1 MVNVE
6 KNTFYRRQ
14 LIGNSVKLFPRFK
27 DYSTG
32 KDTTVFF
39 EGGMNP
45 TKYCVS
51 GAVASAP
58 SYGGGD
64 LSGGMYQFFVSGTIL
79 SGSNTLPKL
88 EAYKVSDGVGPTES
102 QSGSAVYPA
111 FEFAKYN
118 YNGTYPGTYNT
129 DGSPVG
135 SNVFVMS
142 SFLDGDSV
150 WLEENFDGADK
161 TLGTFNLIQDQGTA
175 TLSLKDAYLTPQ
187 IGEEKIFAGGDAFF
201 GGGASDDVST
211 NLRKYFSDN
220 PSGDGGAKVMIRPV
234 KKGKINGM
242 WTAIIDRR
250 NKKQKWQIYAPFW
263 KWKDIAGVVQFGA
276 QTPATDDIDA
286 AKEAGEN
293 NTIFNHIARSSPYG
307 NVFTASA
314 EKPLLDSV
322 VELSTTKKDS
332 GGQSLRMYHIWQSL
346 QDVNS
351 DTQWATFKNIE
362 KAMGKQTIN
371 PQVAKC
377 AIYNIP
383 QPAVID
389 IGAYNHRFN
398 TGTATTSQVVDVSGM
413 LSGAHLSDKRV
424 TFGEINMKM
433 NISQLYPSPQIATG
447 TASFGASGVI
457 YSCPNATTS
466 TSDTWMAKDFA
477 NNDAVFSTSKGGL
490 NTFLR
495 CVAVTFSNYKPEDS
509 DTLDEFLDKS
519 LSDQMKNSQTSV
531 PALAEGA
538 IRKVACGVVFQSF
551 YGSSEYSQQSGLTD
565 QPKDQDIDT
574 ETVYASAIPMMRY
587 NTAAVSGAGGLL
599 ASGGLAKFD
608 GTNVSG
614 GSMLLVRDARIGL
627 SQLGGLSDTG
637 VGGGACSIGQGI
649 YTTKTTCTG
658 ANGTW
663 RDYKLPRYMSESTT
677 LNTSGMPWGDSGSLH
692 EPLFV
697 KINKDSWFN
706 MKVVMDPNIP
716 FGSAKPWDSSS
727 DLMTTGAA
735 GGTYSH
741 TVGSGT
747 QVYTG
752 SNDYNVGG
760 LGDIGAYKND
770 FGVPIRVYFEGASVA
785 GIGTTD
791 DSDKQLP
798 YLNLP
803 IHRAN
808 SPIYGTSSDEA
819 TRTANGT
826 TLLNGNNLPKH
837 MTIWVQNYRFTQYS
851 SDDSTGD
858 YTWWRGQYYDSG
870 TVANAEYRAADSK
883 IYPDGLDAE
892 AEVYIDNITF
902 KNFNNEHVNHTIG
915 AGQLQRFIQLGHTE
929 VATPVATYYD
939 HATSMTAM
947 TKGYN
952 NSGSWFSQ
960 NPGHY
965 LLFGYDNPKDLP
977 ISGNSSSS
985 LAASTEKVGI
995 WGDGGET
1002 TANYGNDFGRVVYQL
1017 WNNFSTGD
1025 LGNLKRTKPDLI
1037 TLSQLPYMNSSVLSS
1052 PKGFIPYRDGGYK
1065 WRYGFDF
1072 FGRTLA
1078 VRNPV
1083 VSGAA
1088 GVGAT
1093 GTRDEGTNSLNNE
1106 QKLVYSGWVI
1116 NNHGAAQTSNQAGW
1130 LGIGDPHAPTTAL
1143 FTVSGGSYTDESV
1156 TVYPGFAQV
1165 SQAEGVEDYSSNKGS
1180 YVSWG
1185 SGTASTF
1192 YSTDMLTQKGF
1203 VKYAIDNTSNTGST
1217 AGAYGATGFSN
1228 GALNYDTMSR
1238 WAPREH
1244 ILASAKILGV
1254 KGSPIVGGGSI
1265 ENALDSNTKI
1275 VVDNPEIF
1283 SKDSDDNYILFLLYG
1298 GAHGDDAERMCPN
1311 DADNTGKFPDFP
1323 RATTDA
1329 TSRALGYHTTVK
1341 LAATEQPIQGNTIEL
1356 AVFNSGSSEARES
1369 GILYADDGTTELG
1382 TEANLYRLFISPKKY
1397 WICMSFLNTD
1407 AASKRTYESVC
1418 NTNSQVLGISGTAG
1432 EGNQLGSTYN
1442 EFTYSY
1448 NVAAEASKGES
1459 GLLAN
1464 PWILEPN
1471 EEQCTLDL
1479 ADYGYGGFDKE
1490 TDTGGNVGE
1499 HSILNNRLQNMD
1511 ISPAVNGGGM
1521 MGGGISMGGAAPSD
1535 KPIVLAMSLS
1545 NTSAQKK
1552 VICYGEDFDSQI
1564 SDFNY
1569 DPIKM
1574 MNPAFIW
1581 SYSAPLPSIS
1591 QFTVSPAFNAVS
1603 GRKGSSE
1610 EINLYELTN
1619 ENMNALNFTWAENG
1633 ILWYRML
1640 MIDEVPI
1647 RNKYH
1652 KAKYWLP
1659 LNTTGS
1665 DTSPT
1670 TAASMSWYSDA
1681 SSSLGLTSGSLTV
1694 GAQVLQDIQGLQGYA
1709 PHLVSGT
1716 GNSPA
1721 GYIGAESGAADTF
1734 MHGLEGMSEYT
1745 LVAHFI
1751 PDDEDSNRDSTC
1763 LMSQGV
1769 GSGTGFDMFINTSQK
1784 LVIRQ
1789 QNGTMTG
1796 TSNIPTDGE
1805 TPTSVIVTY
1814 KNGSSAA
1821 SLGPDMQLFINGRRE
1836 DYLISGSGNV
1846 AADADIEFIL
1856 GCEPGSSPAIIAAQ
1870 YKGTMEEVII
1880 YEKRWDIVPSGG
1892 SYIYNTIGLDDLTTG
1907 GGGKA
1912 KTHNAKMFLF
1922 DHHNI
1927 RGKNKDEVCASD
1939 LVSWRTTA

>member
-1 MVNVE
+1 
-6 KNTFYRRQ
+6 
-14 LIGNSVKLFPRFK
+14 
-27 DYSTG
+27 
-32 KDTTVFF
+32 
-39 EGGMNP
+39 
-45 TKYCVS
+45 
-51 GAVASAP
+51 
-58 SYGGGD
+58 
-64 LSGGMYQFFVSGTIL
+64 
-79 SGSNTLPKL
+79 
-88 EAYKVSDGVGPTES
+88 
-102 QSGSAVYPA
+102 
-111 FEFAKYN
+111 
-118 YNGTYPGTYNT
+118 
-129 DGSPVG
+129 
-135 SNVFVMS
+135 
-142 SFLDGDSV
+142 
-150 WLEENFDGADK
+150 
-161 TLGTFNLIQDQGTA
+161 
-175 TLSLKDAYLTPQ
+175 
-187 IGEEKIFAGGDAFF
+187 
-201 GGGASDDVST
+201 
-211 NLRKYFSDN
+211 
-220 PSGDGGAKVMIRPV
+220 
-234 KKGKINGM
+234 
-242 WTAIIDRR
+242 
-250 NKKQKWQIYAPFW
+250 
-263 KWKDIAGVVQFGA
+263 
-276 QTPATDDIDA
+276 
-286 AKEAGEN
+286 
-293 NTIFNHIARSSPYG
+293 
-307 NVFTASA
+307 
-314 EKPLLDSV
+314 
-322 VELSTTKKDS
+322 
-332 GGQSLRMYHIWQSL
+332 
-346 QDVNS
+346 
-351 DTQWATFKNIE
+351 
-362 KAMGKQTIN
+362 
-371 PQVAKC
+371 
-377 AIYNIP
+377 
-383 QPAVID
+383 
-389 IGAYNHRFN
+389 
-398 TGTATTSQVVDVSGM
+398 
-413 LSGAHLSDKRV
+413 
-424 TFGEINMKM
+424 
-433 NISQLYPSPQIATG
+433 
-447 TASFGASGVI
+447 
-457 YSCPNATTS
+457 
-466 TSDTWMAKDFA
+466 
-477 NNDAVFSTSKGGL
+477 
-490 NTFLR
+490 
-495 CVAVTFSNYKPEDS
+495 
-509 DTLDEFLDKS
+509 
-519 LSDQMKNSQTSV
+519 
-531 PALAEGA
+531 
-538 IRKVACGVVFQSF
+538 
-551 YGSSEYSQQSGLTD
+551 
-565 QPKDQDIDT
+565 
-574 ETVYASAIPMMRY
+574 
-587 NTAAVSGAGGLL
+587 
-599 ASGGLAKFD
+599 
-608 GTNVSG
+608 
-614 GSMLLVRDARIGL
+614 
-627 SQLGGLSDTG
+627 
-637 VGGGACSIGQGI
+637 
-649 YTTKTTCTG
+649 
-658 ANGTW
+658 
-663 RDYKLPRYMSESTT
+663 
-677 LNTSGMPWGDSGSLH
+677 MPWGDSGSLH

-716 FGSAKPWDSSS
+716 FGSGKPWNSNTTP
-727 DLMTTGAA
+727 MTTGCT

-760 LGDIGAYKND
+760 LGDVGAYKND
-770 FGVPIRVYFEGASVA
+770 FGVPVRVYFEGASVA

-803 IHRAN
+803 IPRGD
-808 SPIYGTSSDEA
+808 SPISGTNADEA
-819 TRTANGT
+819 TRTQGGT
-826 TLLNGNNLPKH
+826 SLLNGNNWLKH

-1130 LGIGDPHAPTTAL
+1130 LGIGDAHAPTTAL
-1143 FTVSGGSYTDESV
+1143 FTDLSYTDESV

-1228 GALNYDTMSR
+1228 GALNYDTLSR

-1244 ILASAKILGV
+1244 ILASAKVLGV

-1283 SKDSDDNYILFLLYG
+1283 SKDSDDNYIVYLLYG

-1311 DADNTGKFPDFP
+1311 DADGTGKFPDFP

-1479 ADYGYGGFDKE
+1479 ADYGYGGFDAE

-1619 ENMNALNFTWAENG
+1619 ENMNALNFTWAESG

-1721 GYIGAESGAADTF
+1721 GYVAAESGAADTY
-1734 MHGLEGMSEYT
+1734 MHGLEGMTEYT
-1745 LVAHFI
+1745 LVVHFT
-1751 PDDEDSNRDSTC
+1751 PDDEASNRDSTC
-1763 LMSQGV
+1763 LMSQGT
-1769 GSGTGFDMFINTSQK
+1769 GTANGFDMFINSSQK
-1784 LVIRQ
+1784 LVFRQ